1 MNSEIST
8 FEAWCI
14 VELFGRQQI
23 AGRVTERTIAGQ
35 GFIQVDVPAVKDQ
48 PGFTRMFGPSS
59 IYSIIP
65 VTEEIASAFAARNV
79 GAPIQPWQLSIYL
92 MMTSFLQKRRSNVL
106 LSINTISETI
116 R

>member
-79 GAPIQPWQLSIYL
+79 GAPIQPWQLTPPQLPQNKSVYIFDDDL
-92 MMTSFLQKRRSNVL
+92 VSPETSF
-106 LSINTISETI
+106 
-116 R
+116 